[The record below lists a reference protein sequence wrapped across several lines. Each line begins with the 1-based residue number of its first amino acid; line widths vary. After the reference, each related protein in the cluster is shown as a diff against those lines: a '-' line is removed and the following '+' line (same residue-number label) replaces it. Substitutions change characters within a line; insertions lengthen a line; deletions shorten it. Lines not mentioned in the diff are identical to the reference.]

1 MRITSL
7 QNKQIKDIVKLHVR
21 KHRDRR
27 QKIII
32 EGHRAI
38 LRAVEN
44 NYPLN
49 ELYICPALFFGEKD
63 ESSLIQQAAKIGAR
77 VIEVAEGAFC
87 KMAYRQR
94 PEGLLAVAPQIRH
107 TLNGHLAAANGF
119 YLIAESIEKPGNL
132 GAILRS
138 ADGAGANGVI
148 VCDPGTDLFHPN
160 VIRASVGAFFTVPIL
175 ESSTEHALAWCRKNN
190 IYILATTPRANII
203 YTNVNMTG
211 PIAVVVGTEQ
221 YGLSQAW
228 LERADYR
235 VKLPMFGQADSLN
248 VAMTAALLLYEVV
261 RQRRLAKGDIH
272 DGIKNS

>member
-7 QNKQIKDIVKLHVR
+7 QNKQIKNIVKLHVR

-27 QKIII
+27 QKMII

-49 ELYICPALFFGEKD
+49 ELYICPALFFGKKD
-63 ESSLIQQAAKIGAR
+63 ESSLIQRVAKIGAC
-77 VIEVAEGAFC
+77 ITEVAEGAFR

-94 PEGLLAVAPQIRH
+94 PEGLLAIAPQIRY

-175 ESSTEHALAWCRKNN
+175 ESSTEYALAWCRKNN
-190 IYILATTPRANII
+190 IHILATTPHANTI

-228 LERADYR
+228 LERANYR

-248 VAMTAALLLYEVV
+248 VAMVAALLLYEVV
-261 RQRRLAKGDIH
+261 RQRRLA
-272 DGIKNS
+272 